1 MSFLKNNI
9 LSRAQPSAALSNM
22 SFFFFFTIWQQEINW
37 VRGRTKT
44 RVHMQTQ
51 NVAVIM
57 HFERPSPDSSWDCFH
72 DAMMTPLQTRCLLSV
87 RCNGIQNNYITVGQ
101 GAHLVPGSTFLLPHG
116 CGDDKANHV
125 KLALAFTSIAI
136 HVSLFDSQAWLDCRP
151 LSGWQGS
158 LITLDTLSRFHW
170 LAQRWNCFTES
181 SQVNLSLIFQSPHL
195 DTLRTVPV
203 SLNEVLSASL
213 ETNSVVPLK
222 SVL

>member
-1 MSFLKNNI
+1 M
-9 LSRAQPSAALSNM
+9 
-22 SFFFFFTIWQQEINW
+22 
-37 VRGRTKT
+37 RGRTKT

-125 KLALAFTSIAI
+125 KLALAFTSIGNTCLLVRQPGLTRLSAAVRVTGEPNYPG
-136 HVSLFDSQAWLDCRP
+136 HSEQVSLTGPKVKLFHGVVSGKP
-151 LSGWQGS
+151 LANISV
-158 LITLDTLSRFHW
+158 T
-170 LAQRWNCFTES
+170 
-181 SQVNLSLIFQSPHL
+181 SP
-195 DTLRTVPV
+195 
-203 SLNEVLSASL
+203 
-213 ETNSVVPLK
+213 
-222 SVL
+222 